1 MHTPLSWRKIPS
13 AKNLFVMIFMAGLGL
28 IFSIMTLLYLSLNLI
43 SSKANEIDEQRT
55 ALSVQGAVQTSINRV
70 WSLVID
76 NAVWD
81 DAVREAYRPAL
92 DVDWL
97 YNTWGAGYKVNN
109 LYDGTFVLDERFRVL
124 WGSFRSQPFTEK
136 NLDFFGEGL
145 TSLIQMHAN
154 ALKTDKNIFTGVTR
168 TRAGIAFVGIGL
180 IRPTVGSLQVAD
192 NTRRFLVITRHLNPQ
207 ILRELGDTF
216 QIDDLSLTS
225 EQVNDMSVPL
235 KALQARCWGISPGS
249 HDCRGPLRRKPPRWT
264 SPALY
269 CSSWR

>member
-1 MHTPLSWRKIPS
+1 
-13 AKNLFVMIFMAGLGL
+13 MIFMAGLGL

-124 WGSFRSQPFTEK
+124 
-136 NLDFFGEGL
+136 
-145 TSLIQMHAN
+145 
-154 ALKTDKNIFTGVTR
+154 
-168 TRAGIAFVGIGL
+168 
-180 IRPTVGSLQVAD
+180 
-192 NTRRFLVITRHLNPQ
+192 
-207 ILRELGDTF
+207 
-216 QIDDLSLTS
+216 
-225 EQVNDMSVPL
+225 
-235 KALQARCWGISPGS
+235 
-249 HDCRGPLRRKPPRWT
+249 
-264 SPALY
+264 
-269 CSSWR
+269 

>member
-13 AKNLFVMIFMAGLGL
+13 AKTLFVMIFMAGLGL
-28 IFSIMTLLYLSLNLI
+28 IFSVVTLLYLSLNLI

-92 DVDWL
+92 DIDWL

-124 WGSFRSQPFTEK
+124 WGSFKSQPFAEK
-136 NLDFFGEGL
+136 NLDFFGDGL
-145 TSLIQMHAN
+145 KSLILMHTN
-154 ALKTDKNIFTGVTR
+154 ALKSDKNIY
-168 TRAGIAFVGIGL
+168 AED
-180 IRPTVGSLQVAD
+180 GSLEGGEKSPPLSGHPPPHQSANFARSGKHLSD
-192 NTRRFLVITRHLNPQ
+192 RRP
-207 ILRELGDTF
+207 
-216 QIDDLSLTS
+216 DLH
-225 EQVNDMSVPL
+225 
-235 KALQARCWGISPGS
+235 PGA
-249 HDCRGPLRRKPPRWT
+249 GQRR
-264 SPALY
+264 
-269 CSSWR
+269 